1 MSKPI
6 TLTVDGKEITVEA
19 GTTIL
24 EAARQLDIQIPSL
37 CYHPNLKP
45 TASCG
50 ICVVEIAG
58 MPGLKRSC
66 CTPAEAG
73 MKVTTNSKTLRSLRK
88 TLVELVLSNH
98 ATECP
103 TCVANGKCELQ
114 DLANAMG
121 VDFDRFQLIVE
132 DRPVDESSPA
142 VHRDPRKCIACGR
155 CVTVCREIQSV
166 SAIDMVDRGFEVNVN
181 TFFKEGLGNSSCVNC
196 GQCTVFCPTGA
207 LRERSEID
215 DVWEAI
221 LDPGKVVVVQE
232 APSIRVSLAE
242 EFGMEMGTVT
252 VGKMYAALKKMGF
265 DYVFD
270 TNFTADLTI
279 MEEGTELIE
288 RVKGGGPL
296 PLITS
301 CSPGWIKFMETY
313 FPDFAAYTSTCKSPQ
328 QMFGT
333 LVKTYFAKEKGLDP
347 AKIVSVSVMPCTA
360 KKFEARRPEM
370 RDSGFQDVDHV
381 LTTRELVRMIK
392 EAKIDFKNLPEEKAD
407 DLMAAY
413 TGAATIFGATG
424 GVMEAAIR
432 TAYFLLA
439 GKNLDN
445 LDVKAV
451 RGLEGIKEATLT
463 IPAKEL
469 GDLTVKVAVAHGLG
483 NARALMEKVQGQIR
497 STGKSEYA
505 FIEIMACPGGCVGG
519 GGQPYGS
526 VIADRAR
533 RGQGL
538 YREDSGL
545 AKRQSHENPEIQRI
559 YGRFLKHPGSEVSHA
574 LLHTCYWERSQQ
586 NGSCIKVMTEK
597 HKGGHHG

>member
-1 MSKPI
+1 
-6 TLTVDGKEITVEA
+6 
-19 GTTIL
+19 
-24 EAARQLDIQIPSL
+24 
-37 CYHPNLKP
+37 
-45 TASCG
+45 
-50 ICVVEIAG
+50 
-58 MPGLKRSC
+58 
-66 CTPAEAG
+66 
-73 MKVTTNSKTLRSLRK
+73 
-88 TLVELVLSNH
+88 
-98 ATECP
+98 
-103 TCVANGKCELQ
+103 VANNKCELQ
-114 DLANAMG
+114 DLANSMG
-121 VDFDRFQLIVE
+121 VDFDRFNRVVA
-132 DRPVDESSPA
+132 DKPVDATSPS
-142 VHRDPRKCIACGR
+142 VHRDSKKCIVCGR
-155 CVTVCREIQSV
+155 CVTVCSEIQTV
-166 SAIDMVDRGFEVNVN
+166 SAIDMVNRGFDVSVN

-207 LRERSEID
+207 LREHSETD
-215 DVWEAI
+215 DVWDAI
-221 LDPGKVVVVQE
+221 LDPAKIVVVQE
-232 APSIRVSLAE
+232 APAIRVTLAE
-242 EFGMEMGTVT
+242 EFGMDMGTVT
-252 VGKMYAALKKMGF
+252 VGKMYAALKKIGF

-288 RVKGGGPL
+288 RVKSGGLL

-313 FPDFAAYTSTCKSPQ
+313 FPDFAPYTSTCKSPQ

-370 RDSGFQDVDHV
+370 NDSGYQDVDHV

-392 EAKIDFKNLPEEKAD
+392 EARIDFKNLPEECPD
-407 DLMAAY
+407 DLLASY

-432 TAYFLLA
+432 SAYFLLA
-439 GKNLDN
+439 GKNLAD

-463 IPAKEL
+463 IPAVGL

-483 NARALMEKVQGQIR
+483 NARILMEKVQEQIR
-497 STGKSEYA
+497 TTGKSEYA

-533 RGQGL
+533 RGEGL
-538 YREDSGL
+538 YREDKGM
-545 AKRQSHENPEIQRI
+545 AKRQSHENPGVALI
-559 YGRFLKHPGSEVSHA
+559 YEKFLGQPGSPTSHK
-574 LLHTCYWERSQQ
+574 LLHTCYFERSLL
-586 NGSCIKVMTEK
+586 NGACVKEVTQK
-597 HKGGHHG
+597 HAEHHS